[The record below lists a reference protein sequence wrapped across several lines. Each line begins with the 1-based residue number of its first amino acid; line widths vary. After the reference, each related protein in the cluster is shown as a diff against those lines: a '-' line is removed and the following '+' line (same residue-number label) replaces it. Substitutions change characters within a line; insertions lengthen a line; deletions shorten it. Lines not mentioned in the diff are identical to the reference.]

1 MFLRGGGHKRSPRYA
16 VITHAA
22 VLFAMG
28 LLVVKAALRHVCTLR
43 PLSLSLSPQATC
55 HSRGGPALSGCAHV
69 HNTNKPPTTITT
81 TGVNVPS
88 PPYPTVPTVHTR
100 LPSKEKQNQTEKR
113 QNGPTLLPLSKLLT
127 GPSRGPQ
134 RRIQLKM
141 MTAEITSQVVV
152 LQHSYTLAL
161 VCPFGYSEALQS

>member
-1 MFLRGGGHKRSPRYA
+1 MFVLYALYPSPFLPRQCVTPGVDQHSLA
-16 VITHAA
+16 VPTSIT
-22 VLFAMG
+22 
-28 LLVVKAALRHVCTLR
+28 
-43 PLSLSLSPQATC
+43 
-55 HSRGGPALSGCAHV
+55 
-69 HNTNKPPTTITT
+69 PTTPHTHTPPPSPPPTT

-88 PPYPTVPTVHTR
+88 PPYPTVSTVHTT

-113 QNGPTLLPLSKLLT
+113 QNGLTPLPLSKLLT
-127 GPSRGPQ
+127 GPNRGPQ